1 MIPRGCLRAR
11 KLITRLRV
19 LKKRLMSLSFWTK
32 RLIRK
37 VAFSSHQYIIVL
49 RDGRGVRREA
59 HNLEAQVQF
68 LVPRLMFEN
77 NLSRGC
83 FHIFRNW
90 LRVSRALMP
99 PSPD

>member
-1 MIPRGCLRAR
+1 
-11 KLITRLRV
+11 
-19 LKKRLMSLSFWTK
+19 MSLSFWTK